1 MDESQVERRLEMAS
15 ELTEWRPF
23 SDFAE
28 LRHRLDQAFRDI
40 ADGAQDG
47 WTPSVDVVRK
57 EGELV
62 LRADLP
68 GIKSEDVKIEVE
80 DDVLT
85 VSGEHREEREEKEE
99 HYVRRERRYGSFSR
113 SMVLPKGV
121 KGDDIEAKCEDGV
134 LEVTVPV
141 PASSEGKQTIDVK
154 SKSE

>member
-1 MDESQVERRLEMAS
+1 MAS

-40 ADGAQDG
+40 ADGAQDD

-57 EGELV
+57 NGQLV

-68 GIKSEDVKIEVE
+68 GIKPDEVTIEVE

-85 VSGEHREEREEKEE
+85 VSGEHREAKQEKEE

-121 KGDDIEAKCEDGV
+121 QADDIDARCEDGV
-134 LEVTVPV
+134 LEVTVPA
-141 PASSEGKQTIDVK
+141 PAGTEGKQTVDVK

>member
-1 MDESQVERRLEMAS
+1 MAT

-28 LRHRLDQAFRDI
+28 LRHRLDQAFRDLSNVP
-40 ADGAQDG
+40 GG
-47 WTPSVDVVRK
+47 WSPSVDLVKK

-68 GIKSEDVKIEVE
+68 GIRPEEVKIEVE
-80 DDVLT
+80 GDVLT
-85 VSGEHREEREEKEE
+85 VSGEHREEKEEKEE

-121 KGDDIEAKCEDGV
+121 KADDVEARSEDGV
-134 LEVTVPV
+134 LEVRIPL
-141 PASSEGKQTIDVK
+141 PQEEEEKQTIEVK
-154 SKSE
+154 TKSDSG